1 MLLNDCGAT
10 LCCALSDCGH
20 VAPWCSDLMTRPH
33 RYDSS
38 PEKQLETTFS
48 TCLSPSRTMRPS
60 QVKSISSLKAHAA
73 EVLMQL
79 TEQRQPLF
87 ITRKGEA
94 KAVLQ
99 DLTSFKETQEVLVLL
114 KVIALGSQD
123 VAAGRIKPAAAVIFR
138 LRTKKLPD

>member
-10 LCCALSDCGH
+10 LCCALADCGH
-20 VAPWCSDLMTRPH
+20 VATCCSDLMTRSH

-38 PEKQLETTFS
+38 PEKQLETIFS
-48 TCLSPSRTMRPS
+48 PYLRPSRTMRPS
-60 QVKSISSLKAHAA
+60 QVKSISSLKANAA

-87 ITRKGEA
+87 ITHKGEA

>member
-1 MLLNDCGAT
+1 
-10 LCCALSDCGH
+10 
-20 VAPWCSDLMTRPH
+20 
-33 RYDSS
+33 
-38 PEKQLETTFS
+38 
-48 TCLSPSRTMRPS
+48 MRPS
-60 QVKSISSLKAHAA
+60 QVKSISYLKANAA

-79 TEQRQPLF
+79 AEQRQPVVV
-87 ITRKGEA
+87 TRNGEA

-99 DLTSFKETQEVLVLL
+99 DLTSFKKSREVLVLL

>member
-1 MLLNDCGAT
+1 MNPVTLARRPIALVCLAVAALALTGCGTEPVHPTLQAAQASGQLPPLVPTRRFVANVDAHVLLNDCGAT

-79 TEQRQPLF
+79 AE
-87 ITRKGEA
+87 
-94 KAVLQ
+94 
-99 DLTSFKETQEVLVLL
+99 
-114 KVIALGSQD
+114 
-123 VAAGRIKPAAAVIFR
+123 
-138 LRTKKLPD
+138 

>member
-1 MLLNDCGAT
+1 
-10 LCCALSDCGH
+10 
-20 VAPWCSDLMTRPH
+20 
-33 RYDSS
+33 
-38 PEKQLETTFS
+38 
-48 TCLSPSRTMRPS
+48 MRPS

-79 TEQRQPLF
+79 AKQRQPLF
-87 ITRKGEA
+87 ITHKGEA

-114 KVIALGSQD
+114 KAIALGSQD
-123 VAAGRIKPAAAVIFR
+123 VAAGRIKPAAAVISR

>member
-1 MLLNDCGAT
+1 
-10 LCCALSDCGH
+10 
-20 VAPWCSDLMTRPH
+20 
-33 RYDSS
+33 
-38 PEKQLETTFS
+38 
-48 TCLSPSRTMRPS
+48 MRPS
-60 QVKSISSLKAHAA
+60 QVKSISSLKANAA

-114 KVIALGSQD
+114 KAIALGSQD
-123 VAAGRIKPAAAVIFR
+123 VAAGRIKPAAAVISR